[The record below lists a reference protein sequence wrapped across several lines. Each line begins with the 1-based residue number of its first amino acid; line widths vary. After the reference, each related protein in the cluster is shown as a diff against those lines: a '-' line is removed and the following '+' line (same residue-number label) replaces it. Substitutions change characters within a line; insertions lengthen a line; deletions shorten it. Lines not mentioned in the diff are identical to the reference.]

1 MGGVVQREVEGGAV
15 PAVVGGV
22 GVVGAGEDLRGA
34 VAGGHLGFGRSVVSE
49 IEIAN
54 ILVNL
59 V

>member
-1 MGGVVQREVEGGAV
+1 MLGGGGV

-22 GVVGAGEDLRGA
+22 GAVRAGEDLCGA
-34 VAGGHLGFGRSVVSE
+34 VTGGHLGFGRIVVSE
-49 IEIAN
+49 VEIAN